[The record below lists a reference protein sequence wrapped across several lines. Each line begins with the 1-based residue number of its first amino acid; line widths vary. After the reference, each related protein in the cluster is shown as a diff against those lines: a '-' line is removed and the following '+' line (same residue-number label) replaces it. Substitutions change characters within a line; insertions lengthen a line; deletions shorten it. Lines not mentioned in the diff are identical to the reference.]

1 MVVTED
7 AVKAAYL
14 YKFASY
20 VDWPSDSPEGL
31 QTPLA
36 IGVLGAPDF
45 ASELASI
52 TANRQVNGR
61 SIVVRAL
68 RSTDALENLHVLFI
82 DSAEA
87 DRLDQLL
94 SPTLG
99 RPILTVTES
108 VDALTAGSIINFV
121 VTGERVR
128 FEISLAQAE
137 LSGLRLDSR
146 LLAVAENV
154 RRTAE

>member
-1 MVVTED
+1 
-7 AVKAAYL
+7 
-14 YKFASY
+14 
-20 VDWPSDSPEGL
+20 
-31 QTPLA
+31 
-36 IGVLGAPDF
+36 VLGAPDF